1 LELLEWN
8 AAGWNL
14 MNEISI
20 KDDENH
26 RRGDD
31 KRSIPNPNLPC
42 TEPWHAHD
50 A

>member
-1 LELLEWN
+1 LELLE
-8 AAGWNL
+8 WNL

-42 TEPWHAHD
+42 TEPCD
-50 A
+50 ATHEPE